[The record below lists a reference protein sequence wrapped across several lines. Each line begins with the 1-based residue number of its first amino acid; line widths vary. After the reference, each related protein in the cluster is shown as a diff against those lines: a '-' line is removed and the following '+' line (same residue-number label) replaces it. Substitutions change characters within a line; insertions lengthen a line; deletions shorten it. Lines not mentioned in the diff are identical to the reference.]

1 MTPKEKATELFI
13 KYFEFVEALS
23 VSNQLENAKQCALIA
38 VDEIIFGPIPF
49 FVHNNSIVLSNK
61 PVTEPKGPFKRC
73 NSSCI
78 IKSGGSPSSVFAL
91 KKLCA

>member
-1 MTPKEKATELFI
+1 M
-13 KYFEFVEALS
+13 V
-23 VSNQLENAKQCALIA
+23 A
-38 VDEIIFGPIPF
+38 VDEMILGPIPF
-49 FVHNNSIVLSNK
+49 FVHNNSMVLSNK

-91 KKLCA
+91 KKLCAFSCQANIANLSTVPNNSVGGF